1 VQNLPDQATIYDYVR
16 HTKVTHETVTS
27 NVGNAPEILST
38 ATRKLQASY
47 DFAPHT
53 HGSIG
58 PSCAVAHFVN
68 GGVTVW
74 SASQGTHN
82 LRAQLAATLK
92 LPAEKV
98 RCIYLAGAGCYGRN
112 GHEDA
117 AVDAVLMAQ
126 AVGKPVRVQWM
137 RQDEHGWDPK
147 GPPVAIDM
155 QAALDQGGK
164 VQAWNSV
171 FFYPD
176 SLATNVSLL
185 GSDLAGLPSD
195 GAMNPGNILND
206 TQIPY
211 HFPNIKTTALR
222 LATTPLRPSWIRT
235 PGRMQ
240 NTFANEAFLD
250 EIAAETGIDQLDL
263 RLQTIN
269 DPRGA
274 EVLNRVAQ
282 LSGWHTREKPD
293 PKAPVAVGLG
303 LAYLYYE
310 LYRTYVGAVAEV
322 AVNRSTGET
331 QVRRFFVAHDC
342 GQIINPDGTR
352 NQIEGNVV
360 QTTSRVMKERVTFDR
375 RMVTSLDWGTYPIL
389 TFPEVPE
396 VVIDLIDRP
405 ETAPWGV
412 GEATAAVVPPA
423 IANAIY
429 AAIGR
434 RVRSVPFTPDVV
446 KAAMQPA

>member
-1 VQNLPDQATIYDYVR
+1 
-16 HTKVTHETVTS
+16 
-27 NVGNAPEILST
+27 
-38 ATRKLQASY
+38 
-47 DFAPHT
+47 
-53 HGSIG
+53 
-58 PSCAVAHFVN
+58 
-68 GGVTVW
+68 
-74 SASQGTHN
+74 
-82 LRAQLAATLK
+82 
-92 LPAEKV
+92 
-98 RCIYLAGAGCYGRN
+98 
-112 GHEDA
+112 
-117 AVDAVLMAQ
+117 VLMAQ

-155 QAALDQGGK
+155 QAALDQGGE
-164 VQAWNSV
+164 VPAWDSV

-176 SLATNVSLL
+176 SLATNVTLL

-195 GAMNPGNILND
+195 GAMNPGGVLNN
-206 TQIPY
+206 TAIPY

-222 LATTPLRPSWIRT
+222 LATTPFRPSWIRT

-250 EIAAETGIDQLDL
+250 EIAAEAGIDPLDL

-293 PKAPVAVGLG
+293 PKAPVGVGLG

-322 AVNRSTGET
+322 AVDRSTGET
-331 QVRRFFVAHDC
+331 RVRRFFVAHDC

-375 RMVTSLDWGTYPIL
+375 RMVTSLDWSTYPIL

-412 GEATAAVVPPA
+412 GEATAAVVAPA

-429 AAIGR
+429 AAIGH